1 MKLSAYVEVLNK
13 KIRKVLKRKITGRAI
28 IKNISVVVSGV
39 LILLFCTSNQQYE
52 VTNPMAK
59 QSIIRFTQ
67 QVLAAQM
74 AMQNY
79 QQPKIAAT
87 MQTSTSTS
95 TSMTTTSTTTATTTT
110 TTVVTT
116 TAIET
121 TTIAETP
128 QEPAIEQE
136 EVVDV
141 IVEESVQQEG
151 EIISYTVAPMEE
163 NISISINETVD
174 SWSDYELLAHLIFA
188 EAEGCTQDE
197 MLWTG
202 QVVLNRVDSQYFP
215 NSIREVIFES
225 GQYSTTWD
233 GRIYLDPSQDCYD
246 VAQLLMDGN
255 RYIPSNVLFQTN
267 GYLNYTLYTT
277 TEHGLKFY
285 TYGE

>member
-52 VTNPMAK
+52 ATNPMAK

-67 QVLAAQM
+67 QVMAAQM

-202 QVVLNRVDSQYFP
+202 QVVLNRVDSQ
-215 NSIREVIFES
+215 
-225 GQYSTTWD
+225 
-233 GRIYLDPSQDCYD
+233 
-246 VAQLLMDGN
+246 
-255 RYIPSNVLFQTN
+255 
-267 GYLNYTLYTT
+267 
-277 TEHGLKFY
+277 
-285 TYGE
+285 